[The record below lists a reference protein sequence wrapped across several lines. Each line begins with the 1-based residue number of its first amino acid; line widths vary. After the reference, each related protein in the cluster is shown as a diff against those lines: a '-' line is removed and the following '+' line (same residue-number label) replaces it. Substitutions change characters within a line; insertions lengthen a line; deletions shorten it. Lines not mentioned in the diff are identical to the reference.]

1 MLKAADGDM
10 QCRVLATVTAA
21 ANAARDAKESD
32 LAGSGRTFLLD
43 GILEI

>member
-1 MLKAADGDM
+1 M
-10 QCRVLATVTAA
+10 QCRVFATVTAA